1 MPCGF
6 STHFVFGKLT
16 DAAKLVCVSVL
27 ILVFKTALP
36 GATIIV
42 TNTADSGAGSLRAAL
57 DASANGDTI
66 DLTGVSGTIT
76 LTTGHLPITNSLAI
90 IGPGPENLAI
100 DGNYPSRTNRVF
112 QIYKE
117 STSGVMVLI
126 SGLTITNAHFDGAGI
141 FVYRSDVT
149 ISNCVITR
157 NIGRFYAGGI
167 FSSVGPPGS
176 TSTVTLINSIL
187 TGNWGAGVGGAIYQN
202 GQDGTAIL
210 NIIGSTISS
219 NSAEGVGAAGIKN
232 DGSPSGNAMVF
243 VTNSTFIGNSTTG
256 DGGAIQNDGVG
267 GKASAVIVNS
277 TFIGNS
283 ANFGGAIFNNG
294 SGAGQAETTLINS
307 TFSGNSAASRGGG
320 ICDSYFGGGK
330 MTQTLISSTLV
341 DNSAPLGGAI
351 YNLGKL
357 EIGNTILRAG
367 SLGSN
372 IAGSGTI
379 ASLGHNLSS
388 DNGNGGLT
396 NTSDQ
401 INIDPMIGPLQA
413 NGGPVL
419 THAILPGSP
428 AIDRGKNLGGTSTDA
443 RGFPRTFDDPAI
455 VDVADSDRTDIG
467 AYEAFDF
474 RITAAKKSG
483 NDLMLK
489 FLTLVGKNYEVQ
501 TRTNLTSGTWTS
513 ISASIP
519 GTDGVVE
526 ALITNAF
533 MSSEQFYQ
541 IHQLP

>member
-1 MPCGF
+1 MKRI
-6 STHFVFGKLT
+6 HFRGLITEVKL
-16 DAAKLVCVSVL
+16 LSISML
-27 ILVFKTALP
+27 ILLFQTALP
-36 GATIIV
+36 GATITV
-42 TNTADSGAGSLRAAL
+42 TNTADSGPGSLRAAL
-57 DASANGDTI
+57 DASVNGDTI

-76 LTTGHLPITNSLAI
+76 LTTGELPITNSLTI
-90 IGPGPENLAI
+90 IGPGPANLAI
-100 DGNYPSRTNRVF
+100 DGNFPSKTNRVF

-117 STSGVMVLI
+117 FTSGVTVMI

-141 FVYRSDVT
+141 SVYRSDVT
-149 ISNCVITR
+149 VSNCVITR

-167 FSSVGPPGS
+167 LNSVGAPGS
-176 TSTVTLINSIL
+176 TSKVTIINSIL
-187 TGNWGAGVGGAIYQN
+187 TGNWGAEVGGAIYQN

-219 NSAEGVGAAGIKN
+219 NSAAGVGAAGIKN
-232 DGSPSGNAMVF
+232 DGSPTGNAMVF

-307 TFSGNSAASRGGG
+307 TFSGNSAVSRGGG

-330 MTQTLISSTLV
+330 MAQTLISSTLV

-367 SLGSN
+367 SVGSN
-372 IAGSGTI
+372 IAGSGMI
-379 ASLGHNLSS
+379 VSLGYNLSS

-396 NTSDQ
+396 NITDQ
-401 INIDPMIGPLQA
+401 IDVDPMVGPLQA

-428 AIDRGKNLGGTSTDA
+428 AMDQGQNIGGTSVDS
-443 RGFPRTFDDPAI
+443 RGFPRIFDDPSI
-455 VDVADSDRTDIG
+455 VNVAGGDGTDIG
-467 AYEAFDF
+467 AYEAFQF
-474 RITAAKKSG
+474 RITAANKSG
-483 NDLMLK
+483 NDLVLK
-489 FLTLVGKNYEVQ
+489 FLSLLGKNYEVQ
-501 TRTNLTSGTWTS
+501 TRTNLLLGTWTP
-513 ISASIP
+513 IGVSIP
-519 GTDGVVE
+519 GTDTVVE
-526 ALITNAF
+526 AMITNAF
-533 MSSEQFYQ
+533 ISSQQFYQ

>member
-1 MPCGF
+1 
-6 STHFVFGKLT
+6 L
-16 DAAKLVCVSVL
+16 VL
-27 ILVFKTALP
+27 ILVFEAASR
-36 GATIIV
+36 GATITV
-42 TNTADSGAGSLRAAL
+42 TNTADSGPGSLRAAL

-76 LTTGHLPITNSLAI
+76 LTTGHLPVTNSLTI

-100 DGNYPSRTNRVF
+100 DGNFPSKTNRVF
-112 QIYKE
+112 HIAKGP
-117 STSGVMVLI
+117 TAGVMVLI

-149 ISNCVITR
+149 VSNCVITR

-167 FSSVGPPGS
+167 FSSVGAPGS
-176 TSTVTLINSIL
+176 TSTVTIVNSIL

-219 NSAEGVGAAGIKN
+219 NSAAGVGAAGIKN
-232 DGSPSGNAMVF
+232 DGSPTGNAMVF

-256 DGGAIQNDGVG
+256 DGGAIQNDGVS

-283 ANFGGAIFNNG
+283 ANFGGAIFNDG
-294 SGAGQAETTLINS
+294 SGSGQAETTLINS

-320 ICDSYFGGGK
+320 ICDSFLFGRGT

-341 DNSAPLGGAI
+341 DNSASLGGAI

-379 ASLGHNLSS
+379 VSLGHNLSS

-401 INIDPMIGPLQA
+401 IDIDPMVGPLQA

-419 THAILPGSP
+419 THALLPSSP
-428 AIDRGKNLGGTSTDA
+428 AMDQGKNLGGTSADG
-443 RGFPRTFDDPAI
+443 RGFPRIFDDPAI
-455 VDVADSDRTDIG
+455 VNVAGGDGTDIG
-467 AYEAFDF
+467 AYEAFEF
-474 RITAAKKSG
+474 RITAAKNFG
-483 NDLMLK
+483 NDLALR
-489 FLTLVGKNYEVQ
+489 FLSLLGKNYEVQ
-501 TRTNLTSGTWTS
+501 TCTNLILGTWSS
-513 ISASIP
+513 IGASIP
-519 GTDGVVE
+519 GTDGTVE
-526 ALITNAF
+526 AMITNAF
-533 MSSEQFYQ
+533 MLPEQFYR
-541 IHQLP
+541 IYQLP